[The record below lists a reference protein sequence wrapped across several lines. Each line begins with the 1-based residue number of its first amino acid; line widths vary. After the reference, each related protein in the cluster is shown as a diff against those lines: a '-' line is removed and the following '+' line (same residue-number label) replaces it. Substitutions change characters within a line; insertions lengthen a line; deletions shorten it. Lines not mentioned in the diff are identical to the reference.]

1 MTDNNPFVLPR
12 PVQRS
17 HEVSGL
23 HVEEAVP
30 LDDGAFDCPVLMVH
44 GAFHGWWA
52 YARWLT
58 WFATLGVPAYALSVR
73 NHEGSRALSADEYR
87 RTGIEHY
94 VEDIA
99 AVLDWIGKPA
109 MLVGHSLGGL
119 MVQKAAEDRDVVAVA
134 CIGSASPAGVGP
146 TRDFTWDEDESL
158 MFDRARMRGA
168 MFEEIDDATFESI
181 YSRLVPESTRAL
193 NQSGLA
199 GVDVDPAKISA
210 PMLFLGTEHDGIG
223 LHPADKLA
231 AFFNAEHMNIPGTS
245 HDVLLE
251 DSGLRVAAHILGWA
265 CRSAPGFLPRPG

>member
-1 MTDNNPFVLPR
+1 MTDNNPFALPR

-119 MVQKAAEDRDVVAVA
+119 MVQKASEDRDVVAVA

-146 TRDFTWDEDESL
+146 TRGFTWDEDESL

-199 GVDVDPAKISA
+199 GVDVDPAKILA

-231 AFFNAEHMNIPGTS
+231 AFFNAEHMTIPGTS

-265 CRSAPGFLPRPG
+265 CRSAPGFLSRPG

>member
-1 MTDNNPFVLPR
+1 M
-12 PVQRS
+12 
-17 HEVSGL
+17 

-119 MVQKAAEDRDVVAVA
+119 MVQKASEDRDVVAVA

-146 TRDFTWDEDESL
+146 TRGFTWDEDESL

-231 AFFNAEHMNIPGTS
+231 AFFNAEHMTIPGTS

>member
-1 MTDNNPFVLPR
+1 MTDNNPFALPR

-119 MVQKAAEDRDVVAVA
+119 MVQKASEDRDVVAVA

-231 AFFNAEHMNIPGTS
+231 AFFNAEHMTIPGTS

-251 DSGLRVAAHILGWA
+251 DRGLRVAAHILGWA

>member
-1 MTDNNPFVLPR
+1 MTDNPFALPC

-17 HEVSGL
+17 HRVSGL
-23 HVEEAVP
+23 HVQQAIP
-30 LDDGAFDCPVLMVH
+30 LDEGAFPHPVLMVH

-73 NHEGSRALSADEYR
+73 NHEGSRSLTAEEYR
-87 RTGIEHY
+87 ETGIEHY

-99 AVLDWIGKPA
+99 TVLDWIGRPA
-109 MLVGHSLGGL
+109 VLIGHSLGGL
-119 MVQKAAEDRDVVAVA
+119 MVQKAAEDRHVLAVA

-146 TRDFTWDEDESL
+146 TRDFTWDEDEPL

-168 MFEEIDDATFESI
+168 MFEDIDDDTFEAI

-199 GVDVDPAKISA
+199 GIDVDPDRITA
-210 PMLFLGTEHDGIG
+210 PMLFLGTEHDGVG
-223 LHPADKLA
+223 LHPAAKLA
-231 AFFNAEHMNIPGTS
+231 EFFGADHIDVPGTS

-251 DSGLRVAAHILGWA
+251 DSGLRVAAHILGWL
-265 CRSAPGFLPRPG
+265 CRTVPGFPPR

>member
-109 MLVGHSLGGL
+109 MLVGHSLGWL

-181 YSRLVPESTRAL
+181 YSGLVLESTRAL

-231 AFFNAEHMNIPGTS
+231 AFFNAEHMTIPGTS
-245 HDVLLE
+245 HEVLLE